1 MFLLG
6 IRCVDAGRLRWIDLH
21 LGVFRWR
28 ALQSSALEGV
38 NVDFFWMLKHWA
50 SLWNC
55 IEKKP
60 IETLDSVLFFN
71 FKGSNT
77 FYWHFSSMPFE
88 IKQWPFSLLPFPPT
102 PPKWQYHARSWR
114 HVGCSS
120 QTIGLR
126 FDKSPTDHLGGFP
139 MGKSEGPNP
148 LRSDQPVV

>member
-21 LGVFRWR
+21 LGGRGFHLRWDFSTKFFQGGR

-60 IETLDSVLFFN
+60 IETLDSVLPFFN
-71 FKGSNT
+71 FKG
-77 FYWHFSSMPFE
+77 
-88 IKQWPFSLLPFPPT
+88 
-102 PPKWQYHARSWR
+102 
-114 HVGCSS
+114 
-120 QTIGLR
+120 
-126 FDKSPTDHLGGFP
+126 
-139 MGKSEGPNP
+139 
-148 LRSDQPVV
+148 